1 MHVAIRRSKKQEPLQ
16 TYSENDTRRKKTQTV
31 PKIEIAQYARLC
43 YRHGVSGNAH
53 AARAGPLPSPSS
65 QTQLQQKRQVHL
77 SYQRAP
83 ATRMTPLNTLL
94 VLSPVF
100 SHIYRSEVAQHGPHC
115 NADEGV
121 LHPPNRAA
129 PGCIT
134 LHTLTAGSHVAP
146 RLARLQD
153 VFLRERAV
161 ARKRPAEV
169 KA

>member
-1 MHVAIRRSKKQEPLQ
+1 MHVAIRRSKKQEPLHA
-16 TYSENDTRRKKTQTV
+16 YSENDTRPKKTQTV
-31 PKIEIAQYARLC
+31 PKIEIVQHTRAC
-43 YRHGVSGNAH
+43 YQHGVSGNAH
-53 AARAGPLPSPSS
+53 VARAGPLPSPTS
-65 QTQLQQKRQVHL
+65 QTQLQRKRQVRLPYHT
-77 SYQRAP
+77 AP

-161 ARKRPAEV
+161 ARKQPAEV

>member
-1 MHVAIRRSKKQEPLQ
+1 MHVAIRRSKN
-16 TYSENDTRRKKTQTV
+16 SENDTRRKKTQTV

-161 ARKRPAEV
+161 AR
-169 KA
+169 